1 MLVLPFMILTG
12 ASQNIVLVK
21 IDKKNGDAYV
31 KGGANAEQALSSIK
45 VVKAYGQESHELQK
59 FKNHIG
65 ADEKEL
71 KRSSYLYGLTQ
82 GLFGSMILF
91 SRAYTFVVATA
102 LVLNNV
108 SLFDL

>member
-1 MLVLPFMILTG
+1 MLVLPFMIFVG

-21 IDKKNGDAYV
+21 IDKKNGDAYI

-71 KRSSYLYGLTQ
+71 NRISYLYGLTQ

-91 SRAYTFVVATA
+91 SRAYTYVVATA

>member
-1 MLVLPFMILTG
+1 MIVLPFMIFAGTL
-12 ASQNIVLVK
+12 QNIVHVK
-21 IDKKNGDAYV
+21 IDKKNGDAYI

-71 KRSSYLYGLTQ
+71 KRSSYFYD
-82 GLFGSMILF
+82 I
-91 SRAYTFVVATA
+91 VP
-102 LVLNNV
+102 
-108 SLFDL
+108 